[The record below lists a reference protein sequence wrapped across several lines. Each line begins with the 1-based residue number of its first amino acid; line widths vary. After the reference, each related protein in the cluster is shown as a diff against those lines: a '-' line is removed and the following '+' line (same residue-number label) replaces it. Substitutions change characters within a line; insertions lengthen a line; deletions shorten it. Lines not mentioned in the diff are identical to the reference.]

1 MLVPLILRLHRL
13 GILYAMTVHGRYSHV
28 FDESKRTVHRV
39 SALYLQLVERW
50 LLEGA
55 LFVQALSAVE
65 REVIRRI
72 APNARIEV
80 VPNAAYSSRFEGTP
94 LPPKRIG
101 PSARFPVFGFLGRYA
116 IEHKGL
122 DVLVSGFAAYRKA
135 GRKGSLELVGTGPSR
150 DTLAA
155 MARDLGVGEY
165 VTLDGPRFGSEKA
178 RTLASWDYF
187 VMSSRYEGIPI
198 GALEAGLSGLPLI
211 LSAGTGLREQVV
223 RFKAGFGIEAL
234 TTEGMARAFE
244 RAGNASAH
252 EWSAMSAAAYRL
264 GLSVGDW
271 SSTAAQLM
279 RLYQAV

>member
-1 MLVPLILRLHRL
+1 
-13 GILYAMTVHGRYSHV
+13 
-28 FDESKRTVHRV
+28 
-39 SALYLQLVERW
+39 
-50 LLEGA
+50 
-55 LFVQALSAVE
+55 
-65 REVIRRI
+65 
-72 APNARIEV
+72 
-80 VPNAAYSSRFEGTP
+80 
-94 LPPKRIG
+94 
-101 PSARFPVFGFLGRYA
+101 VFGFLGRYA